1 VSGHRAAS
9 AHYHPHLRQVTRP
22 GRNRK
27 RSRRATSGDR
37 SPVSWRNRFPH
48 RCIDC
53 LALLFAGCLLCAPVA
68 HAQWSWHEPVSGIN
82 FAFPAPGSV
91 LDASN
96 LCYTAIRAAEQRY
109 QLPQGL
115 LLAISRV
122 ESGRPDPVTHK
133 LEPWP
138 WTIQA
143 LGQSLYF
150 ESKAPAVQWVK
161 LQRARGVTSIDTGCM
176 QVNLYYHP
184 AAFESIDQAF
194 DPSANADYAA
204 RFLLQLHTESGDW
217 ARATGLYHSQ
227 LADAAEEYRKRV
239 VQVSK
244 GLPVLRRSQLD
255 ELRDAWR
262 ATLPAHPFPPQ
273 QGPYTWALGGG
284 PTIGKIPPLFV
295 QNQQPGR

>member
-1 VSGHRAAS
+1 VSGHGALP
-9 AHYHPHLRQVTRP
+9 AHHHPHRAQVTHP
-22 GRNRK
+22 GRK
-27 RSRRATSGDR
+27 GKSSRRATLRGR
-37 SPVSWRNRFPH
+37 SPALRRNRFPR
-48 RCIDC
+48 RCLDR
-53 LALLFAGCLLCAPVA
+53 LVLLLAGCLLCAPVA

-82 FAFPAPGSV
+82 FAIPAPGSAI
-91 LDASN
+91 DAST
-96 LCYTAIRAAEQRY
+96 LCYAAIRAAEQRY

-150 ESKAPAVQWVK
+150 ESKAQAVQWVK
-161 LQRARGVTSIDTGCM
+161 LQRARGVASIDTGCM

-244 GLPVLRRSQLD
+244 GLPVLRRSRID

-262 ATLPAHPFPPQ
+262 ATLPAHPFAPQ

-284 PTIGKIPPLFV
+284 PKLSALPPLLV
-295 QNQQPGR
+295 QNQQPAP